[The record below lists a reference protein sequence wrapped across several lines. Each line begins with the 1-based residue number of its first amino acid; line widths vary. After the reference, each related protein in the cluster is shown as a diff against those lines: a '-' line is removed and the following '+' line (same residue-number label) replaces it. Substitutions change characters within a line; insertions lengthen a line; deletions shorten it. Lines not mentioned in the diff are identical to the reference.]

1 MKRIFFALIVT
12 LSVFTMAYAENNNVK
27 IEENLN
33 RSDSVAIS
41 QVRKVADIIQE
52 LAVPDMESKVRIVIS
67 QNEEVNALVQQQVVG
82 MVNGYRVQIFSSNN
96 GQKARNKAFEIK
108 TDIVKKHPNIEIYVT
123 FNAPFWRVRLGNCLT
138 KDAAQELRLW
148 IIKEFPMYASETYI
162 VPDVVV
168 IQ

>member
-52 LAVPDMESKVRIVIS
+52 LAVPDMESKGRIVH
-67 QNEEVNALVQQQVVG
+67 
-82 MVNGYRVQIFSSNN
+82 
-96 GQKARNKAFEIK
+96 FE
-108 TDIVKKHPNIEIYVT
+108 
-123 FNAPFWRVRLGNCLT
+123 R
-138 KDAAQELRLW
+138 
-148 IIKEFPMYASETYI
+148 
-162 VPDVVV
+162 
-168 IQ
+168 